1 MKIKA
6 LAISSVGSV
15 ALLGSALAADL
26 PSRVAAPAPVLP
38 PPIMTWTGFY
48 IGASIGG
55 VASDTKSTTGYNYNV
70 QQINVQNI
78 NSEDYNV
85 SLTQIT
91 AGGYAGYNY
100 QMGSVVLGVEGDLN
114 ARFGRENILFSSGH
128 QLESNWDASIRL
140 RLGYLVTPRALV
152 YATGGIAFANYGVVR
167 GTCAS
172 CAPYGSSNPFGSRTG
187 WTVGGG
193 IEYALDSNWHMK
205 LEYLYA
211 DYGTKSLSYD
221 AGKGSVSTKIRSNT
235 VRAGLSYRFGGTTAA
250 PVMAR
255 Y

>member
-1 MKIKA
+1 MKVNTLA
-6 LAISSVGSV
+6 LSSVASV

-26 PSRVAAPAPVLP
+26 PVRVAAPAPVMALP
-38 PPIMTWTGFY
+38 VMTWTGFY

-55 VASDTKSTTGYNYNV
+55 VATDTKSTTTYNGP
-70 QQINVQNI
+70 QIQTVNI
-78 NSEDYNV
+78 ISEDYNYNL
-85 SLTQIT
+85 SMTQIT

-100 QMGSVVLGVEGDLN
+100 QMGSVVFGVEGDLN
-114 ARFGRENILFSSGH
+114 ARFGKENIPFSDNH
-128 QLESNWDASIRL
+128 QLESNWDASLRL
-140 RLGYLVTPRALV
+140 RLGYLVNPRALV
-152 YATGGIAFANYGVVR
+152 YATGGVAFANYGVVR
-167 GTCAS
+167 GSCAS
-172 CAPYGSSNPFGSRTG
+172 CAAYGSSNPFGSRTG
-187 WTVGGG
+187 WTIGGG

-211 DYGTKSLSYD
+211 DYGSKSLSYD
-221 AGKGSVSTKIRSNT
+221 VGKGSISTKITSNT

>member
-1 MKIKA
+1 MKLTA
-6 LAISSVGSV
+6 LALSSVATV

-26 PSRVAAPAPVLP
+26 PVRSAAPAPLMALP
-38 PPIMTWTGFY
+38 VMTWTGFY
-48 IGASIGG
+48 VGAAIGG
-55 VASDTKSTTGYNYNV
+55 VASETKSSSNYLN
-70 QQINVQNI
+70 
-78 NSEDYNV
+78 NSEDFNI
-85 SLTQIT
+85 SMTQLS

-100 QMGSVVLGVEGDLN
+100 QMASFVLGIEGDLN
-114 ARFGRENILFSSGH
+114 ARFGKEAIIASSGH
-128 QLESNWDASIRL
+128 QLQSNWDASVRL

-152 YATGGIAFANYGVVR
+152 YATGGVAFADYGVDR
-167 GTCAS
+167 GSCSS
-172 CAPYGSSNPFGSRTG
+172 CAIYGSSNPFGSRTG

-211 DYGTKSLSYD
+211 DYGNKSVSYD
-221 AGKGSVSTKIRSNT
+221 QGKGISTKITSNT
-235 VRAGLSYRFGGTTAA
+235 VRAGLSYRFGGTSSA